1 MEDSIMESKD
11 TRTSSRQS
19 ASTAGQSGPSRAREG
34 AEDVKAQAKQG
45 AERMAEETR
54 RQTNETVDNQKR
66 AAAEQAG
73 GLAGA
78 LRKTGD
84 ELNRQQQPYMAHYA
98 NRFASSLDRMAGTLR
113 DQDADSLIGQAQDFA
128 RRQPGVFL
136 GGAVAAGFAL
146 SRFLKSSDDRRHTGS
161 RPSSSTS
168 ASARSGTGHAGEAPS
183 PSHDDGSSG
192 IYPPGHAPDYSVQHG
207 GMHASGEAAS
217 TPRESEWSRTF
228 DRIVEE
234 TSAEAPLS
242 GQEVEQHGK

>member
-19 ASTAGQSGPSRAREG
+19 TSTAGSRAREG

-54 RQTNETVDNQKR
+54 RQTNETVENQKR
-66 AAAEQAG
+66 AAADQAG

-84 ELNRQQQPYMAHYA
+84 ELNRQQQPYLAHYA
-98 NRFASSLDRMAGTLR
+98 NRFATSLDRMAGTLR
-113 DQDADSLIGQAQDFA
+113 KRDADSLIGQAQEFA
-128 RRQPGVFL
+128 RRQPGLFL
-136 GGAVAAGFAL
+136 GGAVAAGFTL
-146 SRFLKSSDDRRHTGS
+146 SRFLKSSDDRQHTGY
-161 RPSSSTS
+161 RPSSFTS
-168 ASARSGTGHAGEAPS
+168 ASARSRTGHRDEAPS
-183 PSHDDGSSG
+183 PPRDDGSSG

-217 TPRESEWSRTF
+217 TSRESEWSREF
-228 DRIVEE
+228 DRMAGE
-234 TSAEAPLS
+234 TSAEAS
-242 GQEVEQHGK
+242 STGQEVEQHGK